1 MSIHYDPVIW
11 GPVDPEKFY
20 PERFLSARN
29 PAAYLPF
36 GIGPR
41 KCLGIKLAT
50 SQIKLFIVRLLQ
62 NYAISQ
68 PVMKEKNIPASNQPS
83 KTTPVTTS
91 EKLSESIE
99 TKDVFFN
106 GPINNVQI
114 SINKRCQ
121 TADTTIL
128 E

>member
-1 MSIHYDPVIW
+1 MSIHYDPVLW

-41 KCLGIKLAT
+41 KCLGVKLAI

-62 NYAISQ
+62 NYTINE
-68 PVMKEKNIPASNQPS
+68 PILREKNPLIG
-83 KTTPVTTS
+83 S
-91 EKLSESIE
+91 EKSKIRTVSSSENLSESIE

-106 GPINNVQI
+106 SPINNVQV
-114 SINKRCQ
+114 SIHKNAMDMK
-121 TADTTIL
+121 IL